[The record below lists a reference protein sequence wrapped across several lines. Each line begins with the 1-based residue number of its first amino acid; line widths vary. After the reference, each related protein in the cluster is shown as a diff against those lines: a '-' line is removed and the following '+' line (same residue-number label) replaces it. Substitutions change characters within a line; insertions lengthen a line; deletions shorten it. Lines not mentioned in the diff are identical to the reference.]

1 MVPQRGLSSPLT
13 TFLETP
19 LLAPSASALRTM
31 LDICSS
37 FAVFWKMEFNDNKTE
52 LISFTA
58 PGVSSTHPTILF
70 NNIHLTYSDQV
81 LHLRHILT
89 NELDDAA
96 DILRATREINRKINF
111 LLHTFDSIDVITK
124 TFLFKSYCLP
134 VYGCSL
140 WSLGSPSIK
149 TIDVALNK
157 ILCKVWKLS
166 TRSHTGVVCCV
177 AHVSTISNILFQCF
191 HFLLSKASSSSSTL
205 IRTIFSDST
214 FHLLFSASASKVTR
228 RYLLPRVD
236 LSLTWFL

>member
-1 MVPQRGLSSPLT
+1 MKSGVGCYWGCS
-13 TFLETP
+13 FAGAFAYADDVV
-19 LLAPSASALRTM
+19 LLAPSASALRTL

-37 FAVFWKMEFNDNKTE
+37 FALFCKMEFNDNKTE
-52 LISFTA
+52 WKMISFMA

-89 NELDDAA
+89 NELDDDA
-96 DILRATREINRKINF
+96 DILRATREINRKVNF

-149 TIDVALNK
+149 TIDVVLNK
-157 ILCKVWKLS
+157 ILRNVWKLS

-177 AHVSTISNILFQCF
+177 AQSCVY
-191 HFLLSKASSSSSTL
+191 HF
-205 IRTIFSDST
+205 
-214 FHLLFSASASKVTR
+214 
-228 RYLLPRVD
+228 
-236 LSLTWFL
+236 